1 MIRTLQFLV
10 AALLCLGVAACGRLP
25 AGAPASNELLKEV
38 QEDENGEFALYLVSR
53 AFLPT
58 VQHWP
63 ETGQRERLSWIGR
76 SQGPKTQI
84 IQPGDALTL
93 QVWDSSENSLLTA
106 REQRVVPLERV
117 RVAANGTIFVPY
129 VGDVRVSGLTP
140 AVAREKL
147 QSDLEVIVPS
157 VQVQLS
163 MEEGRANSV
172 ELVGGVAQPGTY
184 PMPDRNYT
192 VRSLL
197 SAGGGVSPALKNPQ
211 IRLVRGSAI
220 YGTSVDKLLATPGF
234 DTLLRGGDQVYVE
247 EDARYFLSLGATGTE
262 ALHPFTRED
271 MSAMD
276 ALAVV
281 GGVNDSRADP
291 KGLLILR
298 EYPAS
303 AVAPGERGPRNTRVV
318 FSIDLTTFDGLFS
331 ARKFQINPNDLVLA
345 TEAPIN
351 DVLTVSNVI
360 GRFFGI
366 FGSLG
371 SL

>member
-184 PMPDRNYT
+184 PMPDRNYS

-220 YGTSVDKLLATPGF
+220 YGTSVDKLLATEVP
-234 DTLLRGGDQVYVE
+234 
-247 EDARYFLSLGATGTE
+247 
-262 ALHPFTRED
+262 
-271 MSAMD
+271 
-276 ALAVV
+276 
-281 GGVNDSRADP
+281 
-291 KGLLILR
+291 
-298 EYPAS
+298 
-303 AVAPGERGPRNTRVV
+303 
-318 FSIDLTTFDGLFS
+318 
-331 ARKFQINPNDLVLA
+331 
-345 TEAPIN
+345 
-351 DVLTVSNVI
+351 
-360 GRFFGI
+360 
-366 FGSLG
+366 
-371 SL
+371 